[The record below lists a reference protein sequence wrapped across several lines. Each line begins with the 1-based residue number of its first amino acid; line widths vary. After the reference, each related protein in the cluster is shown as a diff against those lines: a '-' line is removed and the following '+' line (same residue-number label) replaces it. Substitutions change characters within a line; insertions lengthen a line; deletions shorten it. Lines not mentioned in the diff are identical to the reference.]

1 MDAKTGH
8 AILSDQIKKIDPSN
22 TYDVVGV
29 CENINDMTK
38 DEVQVVG

>member
-22 TYDVVGV
+22 TYDVVG
-29 CENINDMTK
+29 ILMI
-38 DEVQVVG
+38 